1 MHRLFAIMPFLLA
14 AAAPALADD
23 AARGKAPLPGVD
35 GQYSI
40 VTPAPEPQ
48 DRPNTDPM
56 NFKAGNW
63 DVTVSGYVWVQVGGS
78 SAKDG
83 R

>member
-1 MHRLFAIMPFLLA
+1 MRRLFAITPILLA

-23 AARGKAPLPGVD
+23 AAKGKATLPGVD

-48 DRPNTDPM
+48 DQAKTDPM

-63 DVTVSGYVWVQVGGS
+63 DVTVSGYVWVQVGAS
-78 SAKDG
+78 SAKN
-83 R
+83 RR